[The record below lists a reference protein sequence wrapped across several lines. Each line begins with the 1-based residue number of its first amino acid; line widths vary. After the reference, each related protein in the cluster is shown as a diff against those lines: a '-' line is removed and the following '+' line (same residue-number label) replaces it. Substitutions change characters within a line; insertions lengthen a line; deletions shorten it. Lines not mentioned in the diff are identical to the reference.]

1 MSTPYECREYGRNL
15 VLPCPGV
22 ELGGA
27 QTLTSNTTLTTDSPR
42 VNYLNAAGA
51 PFAVTLPGSTSG
63 VYEGYTVYLSEN
75 VGSVNAVTVTA
86 PGLTINGAG
95 ALLLNSAWRQR
106 ELRFNGTGYVIRDG
120 VN

>member
-1 MSTPYECREYGRNL
+1 MTPQECRQFGRNL

-51 PFAVTLPGSTSG
+51 PFTITLPGTGSG

-75 VGSVNAVTVTA
+75 VGSVNAVTVSGA
-86 PGLTINGAG
+86 GFLINGA
-95 ALLLNSAWRQR
+95 ASLLLNGAWRQR
-106 ELRFNGTGYVIRDG
+106 EIRFNGSAYVIRDG